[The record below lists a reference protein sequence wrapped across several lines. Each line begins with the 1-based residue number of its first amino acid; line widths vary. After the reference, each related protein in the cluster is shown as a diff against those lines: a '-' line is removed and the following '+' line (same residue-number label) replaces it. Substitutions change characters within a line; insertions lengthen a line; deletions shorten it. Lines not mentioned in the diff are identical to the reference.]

1 MSPIPCRMG
10 PLREIPRDEAAPFLM
25 EWHYMTYVP
34 NKTSLRF
41 YGYYDHDDWLLP
53 DSMKPPIACI
63 IALNHRPTNQH
74 VARLHFG
81 DDWKALNVGEL
92 SRMACRDECPTLTE
106 SMFLS
111 RVLKLV
117 RGLGYD
123 AMISYADMAEQHEG
137 GIYKATNWTYTGLR
151 APNEKYFVD
160 PCITGKGVE
169 PDAPHEPGCR
179 WAATPPRHDP
189 ACLPQNCTCGA
200 LVAAEEGRGTEV
212 NWRQCR
218 HKWNSSHGAGL
229 RRVLGDRI
237 RIEPGHGKHRFVY
250 PLTRRAKK
258 MLRPEVVEAW

>member
-1 MSPIPCRMG
+1 MTDAPCRMG
-10 PLREIPRDEAAPFLM
+10 PLREIPRDDASPFLL

-41 YGYYDHDDWLLP
+41 YGYSDEAGI
-53 DSMKPPIACI
+53 SCI

-74 VARLHFG
+74 VSRLHFG
-81 DDWKALNVGEL
+81 DDWKTLNIGEL
-92 SRMACRDECPTLTE
+92 SRMACRDECPKLTE

-111 RVLKLV
+111 RILKLV
-117 RGLGYD
+117 RRLGYD
-123 AMISYADMAEQHEG
+123 AMISYADLAEGHEG
-137 GIYKATNWTYTGLR
+137 GIYKATNWAYTGLR

-160 PCITGKGVE
+160 PCITVKGIE
-169 PDAPHEPGCR
+169 PDAPHMTGCR
-179 WAATPPRHDP
+179 WPDI
-189 ACLPQNCTCGA
+189 Q
-200 LVAAEEGRGTEV
+200 GTEV

-250 PLTRRAKK
+250 PLTRRAQK
-258 MLRPEVVEAW
+258 MLRPEVIEPR

>member
-1 MSPIPCRMG
+1 MTDAPCRMG
-10 PLREIPRDEAAPFLM
+10 PLREMTRDEAAPFLL

-41 YGYYDHDDWLLP
+41 YGYEDE
-53 DSMKPPIACI
+53 SGISCI

-81 DDWKALNVGEL
+81 DDWKALNIGEL

-117 RGLGYD
+117 RKLGYD
-123 AMISYADMAEQHEG
+123 AMISYADMAEEHEG

-151 APNEKYFVD
+151 APNEKYYVD
-160 PCITGKGVE
+160 PCITVKGVE
-169 PDAPHEPGCR
+169 SDSPHMTGCKWPDI
-179 WAATPPRHDP
+179 
-189 ACLPQNCTCGA
+189 
-200 LVAAEEGRGTEV
+200 VGTEV

-237 RIEPGHGKHRFVY
+237 RIEPGFGKHRFVY
-250 PLTRRAKK
+250 PLTRRAKV